1 VSLNRH
7 LDLTGHIERIGSG
20 LHGERG
26 VGHSHA
32 RPGTE
37 GSGGSGGSSSSPQ
50 RPTTWSGCGTWRWPR
65 DRERGSRSQTVSEP
79 PDGERGS
86 RSQTVSEP
94 PDEGGA
100 QSPPAVNLAL
110 KPERATPQGRSSA
123 AC

>member
-79 PDGERGS
+79 PD
-86 RSQTVSEP
+86 
-94 PDEGGA
+94 EGGA